1 MALFVTGKKF
11 IREVETS
18 GAVGV
23 YVPLEGG
30 FEGRYKRRIRA
41 AGYATM
47 FVSAPGLGDLA
58 SYLTGVHG
66 VRPAHVGKNA
76 IRSYFLPPFVSY
88 HLENLPPKAKGLVL
102 WLYDGQRLSQE
113 ELAYLSSL
121 TQSEPRLKI
130 VIELGGAR
138 DFVWKPLT
146 AVLAAAA

>member
-11 IREVETS
+11 IHEVETS

-58 SYLTGVHG
+58 SYMTGVHG
-66 VRPAHVGKNA
+66 VRPPHVGKNA
-76 IRSYFLPPFVSY
+76 IRTYFLPPFVSY

-102 WLYDGQRLSQE
+102 WLYDGRRLSQE

-121 TQSEPRLKI
+121 TQAEPRLKI

-138 DFVWKPLT
+138 DFEWKPLT
-146 AVLAAAA
+146 AVLTAAA

>member
-11 IREVETS
+11 IHEVETA

-41 AGYATM
+41 AGYATL
-47 FVSAPGLGDLA
+47 FVSAPGIGDLA
-58 SYLTGVHG
+58 SYMTGIHG
-66 VRPAHVGKNA
+66 VRPAHVGKNP
-76 IRSYFLPPFVSY
+76 IRTYFLPPFASY
-88 HLENLPPKAKGLVL
+88 HLENLSPGVKGLVL
-102 WLYDGQRLSQE
+102 WMYDGQRLTQE
-113 ELAYLSSL
+113 ELAYLCDL
-121 TQSEPRLKI
+121 TQTEPRLKV

-146 AVLAAAA
+146 AVLAAA

>member
-11 IREVETS
+11 IREVETA

-41 AGYATM
+41 AGYATL
-47 FVSAPGLGDLA
+47 FVSAPGMGDLA

-66 VRPAHVGKNA
+66 IRPAHVGKNS
-76 IRSYFLPPFVSY
+76 IRTYFLPPFVSY
-88 HLENLPPKAKGLVL
+88 QLENLPPKAKGLVL

-113 ELAYLSSL
+113 ELAYLKEL
-121 TQSEPRLKI
+121 TQTERRLK
-130 VIELGGAR
+130 VVVELGGAR
-138 DFVWKPLT
+138 DFIWKPLT
-146 AVLAAAA
+146 AVLAAA